1 MLFWERFGYI
11 MGRLVTRLTRDADS
25 VWLLELTG
33 ATDQEL
39 FRQITATG
47 IPTILKILEQ
57 TEVRKLI
64 IDLTTT
70 QDFDSHGLQFLGQMR
85 QQLAER
91 NIPIILRNPST
102 PLRQI
107 LSLMQF
113 DQVFEVEFDD
123 NFLAGS
129 ESLPG
134 ES

>member
-1 MLFWERFGYI
+1 

-25 VWLLELTG
+25 VWLLELMGT
-33 ATDQEL
+33 TDQEL
-39 FRQITATG
+39 FRQITATE

-57 TEVRKLI
+57 AEVRKLI
-64 IDLTTT
+64 VDLTTT
-70 QDFDSHGLQFLGQMR
+70 QDFDSPGLRFLGQMR

-91 NIPIILRNPST
+91 NIPIILRNPNA

-107 LSLMQF
+107 LRIMQF
-113 DQVFEVEFDD
+113 DRVFEVEFDD

-129 ESLPG
+129 ESLPS